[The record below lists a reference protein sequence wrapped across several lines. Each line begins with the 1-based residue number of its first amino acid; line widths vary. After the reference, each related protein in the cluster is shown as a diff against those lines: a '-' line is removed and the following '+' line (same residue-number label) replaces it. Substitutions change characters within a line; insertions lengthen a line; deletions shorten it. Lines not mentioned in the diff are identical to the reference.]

1 MRTRR
6 IGDRRPDWTSADC
19 KFTHRLI
26 ETSRGDTSDRRVVGA
41 GGVARPPPTKSAGAD
56 LTPPQGGSFSGLA
69 FERLRDVQLEHG
81 LRFSPLPMASE
92 RAVGGLFPQ
101 CIRVR
106 RDVSSDNQDERPRWS
121 ATNFSLSSTTLDSF
135 HGIRRSFLFQH
146 TRKMR
151 RMFPVCTQSTFPG
164 GESNPRS
171 GFGEGSVRTAKMK

>member
-1 MRTRR
+1 
-6 IGDRRPDWTSADC
+6 
-19 KFTHRLI
+19 
-26 ETSRGDTSDRRVVGA
+26 
-41 GGVARPPPTKSAGAD
+41 
-56 LTPPQGGSFSGLA
+56 
-69 FERLRDVQLEHG
+69 
-81 LRFSPLPMASE
+81 MAPE

-146 TRKMR
+146 TRKNAKDVSGLY
-151 RMFPVCTQSTFPG
+151 PIHSPPG

-171 GFGEGSVRTAKMK
+171 GFGEGSPQSRRHALFQRGSGEGSVRTAKMK